1 MGLGDDIM
9 ATGMAAGAAARGKR
23 IAFGDR
29 HKIIW
34 GPWSADI
41 FRGNPNIAKPGSEYA
56 EGIEWINYYKGN
68 RLYNRAGHGKW
79 VWNYDFRPTPGEIY
93 FDDRE
98 RQFAETIDEGY
109 VLIEP
114 NVPWNKSV
122 APNKDWGLANYQA
135 VADGLSALGYRVAQF
150 SHGRD
155 RLTGVRVI
163 DAATFRYALAAL
175 SRVRLAILPEGG
187 LHHGAAALDVPA
199 VVIFG
204 GFIPPQVTGYPMHI
218 NLTGGIEACGSWHVC
233 RHCRNAMDAISVNDV
248 LKATT
253 AFL

>member
-29 HKIIW
+29 NKIIW
-34 GPWSADI
+34 GPHSAEI
-41 FRGNPNIAKPGSEYA
+41 FRGNPNIAKPGMEYA

-68 RLYNRAGHGKW
+68 RLYNRAGQGKW
-79 VWNYDFRPTPGEIY
+79 IWNLEFRPTPGEIY

-98 RQFAETIDEGY
+98 KQIQGTIEDGFI
-109 VLIEP
+109 LIEP

-122 APNKDWGLANYQA
+122 ASNKDWGLAKYQA
-135 VADGLSALGYRVAQF
+135 VADKLFANGYPVVQF

-155 RLTGVRVI
+155 RLKGVKVI
-163 DAATFRYALAAL
+163 DAASFRLALAVL
-175 SRVRLAILPEGG
+175 SRVSFAILPEGG
-187 LHHGAAALDVPA
+187 LHHGAAALKVPA

-204 GFIPPQVTGYPMHI
+204 GFIPPQVTGYPMHK
-218 NLTGGIEACGSWHVC
+218 NLTGGSEACGSWHPC
-233 RHCRNAMDAISVNDV
+233 PHCRQAMDAIKVDHV
-248 LKATT
+248 LEATG
-253 AFL
+253 LL

>member
-1 MGLGDDIM
+1 MGYGDDIM

-34 GPWSADI
+34 GPYSADI
-41 FRGNPNIAKPGSEYA
+41 FRGNPNIAKPGMEYV

-79 VWNYDFRPTPGEIY
+79 IWNLDFRPTPGEIY

-98 RQFAETIDEGY
+98 KQFAETIDNGFI
-109 VLIEP
+109 LIEP

-122 APNKDWGLANYQA
+122 APNKDWGLAKYQA
-135 VADGLSALGYRVAQF
+135 VADALSAAGYEVAQF

-155 RLTGVRVI
+155 RLTGVNVI
-163 DAATFRYALAAL
+163 NAMTFRAALAAL
-175 SRVRLAILPEGG
+175 FCAQMAILPEGG
-187 LHHGAAALDVPA
+187 LHHGAAALKVPA
-199 VVIFG
+199 VIIFG
-204 GFIPPQVTGYPMHI
+204 GFIPAEVTGYSMHK
-218 NLTGGIEACGSWHVC
+218 NLTGGAEACGSWHQC
-233 RHCRNAMDAISVNDV
+233 PHCRQAMDAIMVDHV
-248 LKATT
+248 LEATG
-253 AFL
+253 LL

>member
-1 MGLGDDIM
+1 MGLGDDLM

-34 GPWSADI
+34 GPYSAEI
-41 FRGNPNIAKPGSEYA
+41 FRGNPNIAKPGMEYA

-68 RLYNRAGHGKW
+68 RLYNRAGQGKW
-79 VWNYDFRPTPGEIY
+79 IWNLEFRPIPGEIY

-98 RQFAETIDEGY
+98 KQFAETIDNGF

-122 APNKDWGLANYQA
+122 APNKDWGLAKYQA
-135 VADGLSALGYRVAQF
+135 VAEELSAWGYVVAQF
-150 SHGRD
+150 SHGRE
-155 RLTGVRVI
+155 RLQGVKIINAV
-163 DAATFRYALAAL
+163 TFRSALAAL
-175 SRVRLAILPEGG
+175 SRARLAILPEGG
-187 LHHGAAALDVPA
+187 LHHGAAALQIPS

-204 GFIPPQVTGYPMHI
+204 GFIPASVTGYPMHK
-218 NLTGGIEACGSWHVC
+218 NLTGGVEACGSWQPC
-233 RHCRNAMDAISVNDV
+233 QHCRQAMDSITVDHV
-248 LKATT
+248 LEATG
-253 AFL
+253 LL